1 MSFLVS
7 PLIIRVDIKEMTA
20 ITNHTCDVGR
30 LRPGSTYAIDFETY
44 YDKDCSITR
53 LGTYGYTHHPS
64 FHAYLVAVVEI
75 LTDKASFENFRYV
88 GDPADCPW
96 DKLKDSL
103 LVAHN
108 AAFDQA
114 VAERLKELGTIPPDF
129 FAEWGCTADLAAY
142 LNAPRDL
149 KGAAEVLL
157 GVKADKTVRKD
168 MSGVTWKQ
176 AQAKGWHKRCL
187 SYVTADAE
195 LSACIW
201 ANYAHLWPDTE
212 RRMSELNRRMAKGG
226 ICVDHEALD
235 KARFCIGSQLVENT
249 SLIPWATDAPIAS
262 RKAFNNQCALEG
274 ITPPASLDKSNPI
287 TQSWFQQHGKA
298 HPWVAAVT
306 RHRSLKAM
314 MEKLN
319 TLRER
324 IRPDGMAEVNNLRY
338 CGAAT
343 GRFSGDSGFNI
354 QNLHRGE
361 HNGVDMRSLFIPSKG
376 HKFVIS
382 DLAQIEARL
391 LLYLA
396 GDKAQLDMLRDGS
409 SIYEVHAR
417 STMGY
422 QGADSLKQA
431 DPELYKLAKARVL
444 GLGYGCGAERFRELA
459 ASLAGITLSADEAE
473 YQVNSF
479 RNSNPMICNLW
490 RSAEQRFKMHLG
502 GDYNRALPS
511 GRSMIYRH
519 IHTEFGD
526 WKCVVQGRSVKEY
539 GGKLV
544 ENLVQATARDLF
556 VEMLLAVD
564 ALPGVTI
571 RLHVHDEIVAEVA
584 EEQADTMAAEINRI
598 MSTAPDWLSGCPLA
612 AETIITDHYTK

>member
-1 MSFLVS
+1 MSKPTSSAV
-7 PLIIRVDIKEMTA
+7 
-20 ITNHTCDVGR
+20 
-30 LRPGSTYAIDFETY
+30 YAIDFETY
-44 YDKDCSITR
+44 YDKDCSITK
-53 LGTYGYTHHPS
+53 LGTYGYMHHPS
-64 FHAYLVAVVEI
+64 FHAYLVAVVEVV
-75 LTDKASFENFRYV
+75 TDACSTGLRYV
-88 GDPADCPW
+88 GNPADCPW
-96 DKLKDSL
+96 DKLKGCL

-108 AAFDQA
+108 ASFDQA
-114 VAERLKELGTIPPDF
+114 VTERLKELGTIPPDF
-129 FAEWGCTADLAAY
+129 FVDWGCTADLAAF
-142 LNAPRDL
+142 LNAPRNL

-157 GVKADKTVRKD
+157 GEKANKTVREE
-168 MSGVTWKQ
+168 MCGVTWKQ
-176 AQAKGWHKRCL
+176 AQAKGWRERCL
-187 SYVTADAE
+187 MYVASDADLCAR
-195 LSACIW
+195 IW
-201 ANYAHLWPDTE
+201 AKHSHRWPEKE
-212 RRMSELNRRMAKGG
+212 RRMSALNRRMAKSG

-249 SLIPWATDAPIAS
+249 ALIPWASEAPIAS
-262 RKAFNNQCALEG
+262 RKAFNNQCALES

-287 TQSWFQQHGKA
+287 TQSWFLQHGEA
-298 HPWVAAVT
+298 HPWVTAVT
-306 RHRSLKAM
+306 RHRSLNAM

-343 GRFSGDSGFNI
+343 GRFSGDSGFNM
-354 QNLHRGE
+354 QNLHKGE

-396 GDKAQLDMLRDGS
+396 GDKTQLDMLRDGT

-417 STMGY
+417 RTMGY
-422 QGADSLKQA
+422 QGAEPLKQA

-459 ASLAGITLSADEAE
+459 ASLAGVSLSADEAE

-490 RSAEQRFKMHLG
+490 HAAEQRFKMHLG
-502 GDYNRALPS
+502 RDYNMTLPS
-511 GRSMIYRH
+511 GRDLIYRH
-519 IHTEFGD
+519 IHTYFGD
-526 WKCVVQGRSVKEY
+526 WACVVQGKTVKEY

-598 MSTAPDWLSGCPLA
+598 MSTAPDWLPGCPLA